1 MQLDSAVVL
10 AAGEGTRLRPLTK
23 YRPKPL
29 LPAANRPILE
39 YVLDALV
46 DAGVENL
53 HVVVGYQRDRVQDH
67 VGPTYR
73 ERPVTYH
80 VQEKQLGTG
89 HAVLRARDALDSD
102 FLVVNGDEVVTASM
116 VESVID
122 AHTVEDVATLAVV
135 ESDRAP
141 EYGAIRLDGDRIVEL
156 VERPDDDTYRLLN
169 AGIYAFGPSVFDDI
183 ESTDRRAGELHLTDT
198 IAEGIRSGN
207 AVRGVR
213 IDGLWSTATYPWD
226 LLTVARDLLAAG
238 HVDEPERRP
247 GVYVDDTASVH
258 GEAVL
263 RAPVVVGPDAVVG
276 PGAVVG
282 PDSAL
287 GQHTTVGAGAVVEGS
302 VLDIDTRVGANATV
316 VDAVTG
322 QGATLGPGATVP
334 GGRADVRV
342 GATIHEDRQLG
353 CVAADRA
360 SVAGGATVAPGT
372 LLGTAARVGTGA
384 HASGVVPEE
393 TEVRR

>member
-23 YRPKPL
+23 HRPKPL

-39 YVLDALV
+39 YVLDALI
-46 DAGVENL
+46 DAGVDDL
-53 HVVVGYQRDRVQDH
+53 HLVVGYQRDRVQNH

-73 ERPVTYH
+73 GRTVTYH

-89 HAVLRARDALDSD
+89 HAVLQARDAIDAD
-102 FLVVNGDEVVTASM
+102 FLVVNGDEVVTAGM
-116 VESVID
+116 VEAVID
-122 AHTVEDVATLAVV
+122 AHTATDAATLAVV

-141 EYGAIRLDGDRIVEL
+141 EYGAVRLEGDRVVEL
-156 VERPDDDTYRLLN
+156 VERPEGGAYRLLN
-169 AGIYAFGPSVFDDI
+169 AGIYACGPSLMADI
-183 ESTDRRAGELHLTDT
+183 ESTERREGELRLTDT
-198 IAEGIRSGN
+198 IVDQIRSGN
-207 AVRGVR
+207 TVRGVR

-226 LLTVARDLLAAG
+226 LLTVARDLLASG
-238 HVDEPERRP
+238 RVDEPERDP
-247 GVYVDDTASVH
+247 GVYVDETASVH
-258 GEAVL
+258 RDATL

-282 PDSAL
+282 PDTAL
-287 GQHTTVGAGAVVEGS
+287 GRNATVSAGAVVEGA
-302 VLDIDTRVGANATV
+302 VLDIDTRIGPNATV

-322 QGATLGPGATVP
+322 QGATLGAGVTVP
-334 GGRADVRV
+334 GGEADVRV
-342 GATIHEDRQLG
+342 GTTIHEERRLG

-360 SVAGGATVAPGT
+360 AVGGGATVAPGS
-372 LLGTAARVGTGA
+372 LLGPGVRVQPGAYARGPISEG
-384 HASGVVPEE
+384 